1 MRKIVLFDTSIATL
15 NIGDEIIMSSIRKVL
30 KDFLINSYC
39 INFPSHTPP
48 FTLLQRIYRRKTMLF
63 YDNIDYKFVCGTNL
77 LYTSMFRPL
86 PNWNINIFNF
96 RIAKNSILLG
106 VGMGKNSNS
115 IDLYTKYL
123 YKKVLSKT
131 FVHSVRDEKTRKMLN
146 DLGFK
151 ALNTGC
157 PTLWLLT
164 DSHCKKIPHNKSQ
177 SVVFTLT
184 HYAYAKDMILDKEM
198 IAILRRNYD
207 TIYFWPQCVD
217 DLAYLNELNESEG
230 IIVLPSNLE
239 SYERIL
245 QTADIDYVG
254 NRLHGGIYA
263 LQNKKRTIIISV
275 DYRAEEMHKTFNIPC
290 ISRCQMA
297 ECLESKIQSSFET
310 QITGVDF
317 EKINNWL
324 GQFI

>member
-1 MRKIVLFDTSIATL
+1 
-15 NIGDEIIMSSIRKVL
+15 
-30 KDFLINSYC
+30 
-39 INFPSHTPP
+39 
-48 FTLLQRIYRRKTMLF
+48 
-63 YDNIDYKFVCGTNL
+63 
-77 LYTSMFRPL
+77 MFRPL

-131 FVHSVRDEKTRKMLN
+131 FVHSVRDEKTKKMLN

-198 IAILRRNYD
+198 IAILR
-207 TIYFWPQCVD
+207 
-217 DLAYLNELNESEG
+217 
-230 IIVLPSNLE
+230 
-239 SYERIL
+239 
-245 QTADIDYVG
+245 

-263 LQNKKRTIIISV
+263 LQNKKRAIIISV

-290 ISRCQMA
+290 ISRCQMT

-310 QITGVDF
+310 QITGLDF

>member
-1 MRKIVLFDTSIATL
+1 
-15 NIGDEIIMSSIRKVL
+15 
-30 KDFLINSYC
+30 
-39 INFPSHTPP
+39 
-48 FTLLQRIYRRKTMLF
+48 
-63 YDNIDYKFVCGTNL
+63 
-77 LYTSMFRPL
+77 
-86 PNWNINIFNF
+86 
-96 RIAKNSILLG
+96 
-106 VGMGKNSNS
+106 
-115 IDLYTKYL
+115 
-123 YKKVLSKT
+123 
-131 FVHSVRDEKTRKMLN
+131 
-146 DLGFK
+146 
-151 ALNTGC
+151 
-157 PTLWLLT
+157 
-164 DSHCKKIPHNKSQ
+164 
-177 SVVFTLT
+177 
-184 HYAYAKDMILDKEM
+184 MILDKEM

-263 LQNKKRTIIISV
+263 LQNKKRAIIISV

-310 QITGVDF
+310 QITGLDF